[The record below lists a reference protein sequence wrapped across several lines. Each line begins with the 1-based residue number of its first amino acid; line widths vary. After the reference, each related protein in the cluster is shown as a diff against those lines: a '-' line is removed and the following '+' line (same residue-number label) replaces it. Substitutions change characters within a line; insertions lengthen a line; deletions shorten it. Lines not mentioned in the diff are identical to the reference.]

1 MRKGLFAICSVLLV
15 LVVSLAVLAPSC
27 TPTTGTIEV
36 EATLDGVAWPS
47 SGTGAVTYTLT
58 GPGAA
63 APTVIN
69 GTKVPDSFSGDA
81 GNWTCAY
88 VSGGPVGA
96 QFVDITPDPTQEV
109 SAGGTITFT
118 LNFVTPTQVD
128 ASVTFDSWSINGTP
142 VPGGATYWVGPGT
155 IIDATYKEGVSG
167 NNTGQPV
174 TVHETSWLTVHNT
187 GIDNMGV
194 GPVITLHVVNGL
206 GAVTTD
212 PPSDVSNQQATV
224 EGVPKPICHKF
235 DLPVCQEVHLD
246 AEADLE
252 QEVGT
257 NYTKKINWLRVPPGV
272 VILADD
278 GAVVFDV
285 DSIGAWQT
293 FTLVSYACVE
303 VGEGFE
309 DTDPS
314 NNCCVASSMITIGFF
329 LPGP

>member
-15 LVVSLAVLAPSC
+15 LVVSIAALGPGC

-36 EATLDGVAWPS
+36 KATLDGVAWPS

-63 APTVIN
+63 APTVID

-88 VSGGPVGA
+88 ISGGPGT
-96 QFVDITPDPTQEV
+96 FVDITTSATQSV
-109 SAGGTITFT
+109 TAGGTITFT

-187 GIDNMGV
+187 GTEGEGG
-194 GPVITLHVVNGL
+194 GPAITLHVVNGL
-206 GAVTTD
+206 GAVKTD
-212 PPSDVSNQQATV
+212 PPSDVSNQKATV
-224 EGVPKPICHKF
+224 EGVPKPVCYNF
-235 DLPVCQEVHLD
+235 DLPVCVEVHLD

-257 NYTKKINWLRVPPGV
+257 NYTKTINWMRVPEGV
-272 VILADD
+272 IILADD

-285 DSIGAWQT
+285 VSIGAFEM

>member
-1 MRKGLFAICSVLLV
+1 MRKRLLAICLVLVLLV
-15 LVVSLAVLAPSC
+15 AATGLSC
-27 TPTTGTIEV
+27 EPTEKGTIDV
-36 EATLDGVAWPS
+36 DATLDGDPW
-47 SGTGAVTYTLT
+47 TGPVDYTLT
-58 GPGAA
+58 GPGAT

-69 GTKVPDSFSGDA
+69 GTSVDDSFTVDPGS
-81 GNWTCAY
+81 WTCAY
-88 VSGGPVGA
+88 VSGGPGV
-96 QFVDITPDPTQEV
+96 FVDITPSDTQSV
-109 SAGGTITFT
+109 TAGVTTNFT
-118 LNFVTPTQVD
+118 LNFVTPVEVD
-128 ASVTFDSWSINGTP
+128 AYVTFDSWSINGTS
-142 VPGGATYWVGPGT
+142 VPGGVTYWVGPNT

-187 GIDNMGV
+187 GIEGSGV

-224 EGVPKPICHKF
+224 EGVPKPVCYKF

-257 NYTKKINWLRVPPGV
+257 NYTKKINWLRVPPGL
-272 VILADD
+272 VILVDD

-285 DSIGAWQT
+285 DSIGAWET

-309 DTDPS
+309 DTDLD
-314 NNCCVASSMITIGFF
+314 NNCCVASSMITIGFQP
-329 LPGP
+329 PGP

>member
-15 LVVSLAVLAPSC
+15 LVVSIAALGPGC

-36 EATLDGVAWPS
+36 KATLDGSPW
-47 SGTGAVTYTLT
+47 TGAVSYTLT

-69 GTKVPDSFSGDA
+69 GSSVPGSHSADA

-88 VSGGPVGA
+88 VSGGPGAFVG
-96 QFVDITPDPTQEV
+96 ITTSPTQSV
-109 SAGGTITFT
+109 TAGGTIGFT
-118 LNFVTPTQVD
+118 LNFVTPTEVD
-128 ASVTFDSWSINGTP
+128 AYVTFDSWSINGTP

-155 IIDATYKEGVSG
+155 IIDATYKEGVTG

-187 GIDNMGV
+187 GTDGMGE

-206 GAVTTD
+206 GAVKTD

-224 EGVPKPICHKF
+224 EGVPKPICAKV
-235 DLPVCQEVHLD
+235 DLPACTEVHLD

-257 NYTKKINWLRVPPGV
+257 AYTKTINWMRVPAGV
-272 VILADD
+272 VILVDD

-285 DSIGAWQT
+285 ESIGAWET

-314 NNCCVASSMITIGFF
+314 NDCCVASSMITIGFVP
-329 LPGP
+329 PGP

>member
-1 MRKGLFAICSVLLV
+1 MRKRLFAICLVLVLLV
-15 LVVSLAVLAPSC
+15 AATGLSC
-27 TPTTGTIEV
+27 EPTEKGTIEV
-36 EATLDGVAWPS
+36 KATLDGAPW
-47 SGTGAVTYTLT
+47 TGLVDYTLT
-58 GPGAA
+58 GPGAT

-69 GTKVPDSFSGDA
+69 GTSVDDSFTVDPGSWICSYDG
-81 GNWTCAY
+81 
-88 VSGGPVGA
+88 GGPGT
-96 QFVDITPDPTQEV
+96 FVDITPSDTQSV
-109 SAGGTITFT
+109 TANTTSTFT
-118 LNFVTPTQVD
+118 LNFETPQQVD
-128 ASVTFDSWSINGTP
+128 AYVTFDSWSINGTS
-142 VPGGATYWVGPGT
+142 VPGGATYWVGPNT
-155 IIDATYKEGVSG
+155 IIDATYKEGVTG

-187 GIDNMGV
+187 GIDGMGE

-224 EGVPKPICHKF
+224 EGVPKPVCYKF

-257 NYTKKINWLRVPPGV
+257 NYTKKINWLRVPPGL
-272 VILADD
+272 VILVDNGVDD

-285 DSIGAWQT
+285 DYIGDYQT

-309 DTDPS
+309 DTDTE
-314 NNCCVASSMITIGFF
+314 NNCCVASSMITIGFVP
-329 LPGP
+329 PGP